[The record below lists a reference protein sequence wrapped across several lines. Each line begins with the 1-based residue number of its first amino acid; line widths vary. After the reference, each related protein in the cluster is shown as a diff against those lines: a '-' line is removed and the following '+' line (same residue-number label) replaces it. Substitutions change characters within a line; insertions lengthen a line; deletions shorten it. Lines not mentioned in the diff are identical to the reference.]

1 MSFSKKILI
10 IRFSSIGDIV
20 LSTSFLSTIKVLF
33 PKSEVHF
40 LTLDRFSSILE
51 NQLNIDRLIVLN
63 SKSGYKDLL
72 GLSNIIKKS
81 NYDKIFD
88 LHSSIRSLTITL
100 GLNDI
105 VSRIKK
111 PRLFRFLLF
120 QFHVNL
126 FPKNFSAI
134 HMYHQCLD
142 TNLESDYPPT
152 HLVVTSLEKKIAKK
166 MLKEYGVN
174 GQFIAL
180 VPGAAWER
188 KQWSVEKY
196 GEVINMITSSS
207 KMNLVMFGSEK
218 DEINDRIANLN
229 VEVTNMSG
237 KTNLRQAMSLLSLS
251 KVVFGSDTGLLH
263 IAEALGIPVNM
274 ILGPTSQETGGG
286 VNLKSS
292 KNIEVDIWC
301 RPCSQNGQKHCY
313 RSKQYC
319 MENIS
324 PEKVVSTLMKNV

>member
-20 LSTSFLSTIKVLF
+20 LSTSFLSTIKTLF

-51 NQLNIDRLIVLN
+51 NQPNVDRLIVLN

-72 GLSNIIKKS
+72 GLNNIIKKS

>member
-20 LSTSFLSTIKVLF
+20 LSTSFLSTIKAQF
-33 PKSEVHF
+33 PNSEVHF

-51 NQLNIDRLIVLN
+51 NQPNVDRLIVLN

-72 GLSNIIKKS
+72 GLNNIIKKS

-88 LHSSIRSLTITL
+88 LHSSIRSLIITL

-142 TNLESDYPPT
+142 TNLESDYPST
-152 HLVVTSLEKKIAKK
+152 HLVVTSLERKIAKK

-324 PEKVVSTLMKNV
+324 AEKVVSTLMKNL

>member
-20 LSTSFLSTIKVLF
+20 LSTSFLLTIKTLF

-51 NQLNIDRLIVLN
+51 NQPNVDRLIVLN

-72 GLSNIIKKS
+72 GLNNIIKKS

-324 PEKVVSTLMKNV
+324 AEKVVSTLMKNV

>member
-20 LSTSFLSTIKVLF
+20 LSTSFLSTIKTLF

-51 NQLNIDRLIVLN
+51 NQPNVDRLIVLN

-72 GLSNIIKKS
+72 GLNNIIKKS

-324 PEKVVSTLMKNV
+324 AEKVVSTLMKNL

>member
-20 LSTSFLSTIKVLF
+20 LSTSFLLTIKTLF

-51 NQLNIDRLIVLN
+51 NQPNVDRLIVLN

-72 GLSNIIKKS
+72 GLNNIIKKS

-88 LHSSIRSLTITL
+88 LHSSIRSLIITS

-142 TNLESDYPPT
+142 TNLESDYPST
-152 HLVVTSLEKKIAKK
+152 HLVVTSLERKIAKK

-196 GEVINMITSSS
+196 CEVINMITSSS

-218 DEINDRIANLN
+218 DEINDRISNLN

-286 VNLKSS
+286 VNLESS

-324 PEKVVSTLMKNV
+324 PEKVVSTLMKNL

>member
-1 MSFSKKILI
+1 MSFPKKILI

-20 LSTSFLSTIKVLF
+20 LSTSFLSTIKALF

-51 NQLNIDRLIVLN
+51 NQPNVDRLIVLN

-72 GLSNIIKKS
+72 GLNNIIKKS

-88 LHSSIRSLTITL
+88 LHSSIRSLIITL

-142 TNLESDYPPT
+142 TNLESDYPST
-152 HLVVTSLEKKIAKK
+152 HLVVTSLERKIAKK

-196 GEVINMITSSS
+196 CEVINMITSSS

-251 KVVFGSDTGLLH
+251 KVVLGSDTGLLH

-324 PEKVVSTLMKNV
+324 AEKVVSTLMKNL

>member
-20 LSTSFLSTIKVLF
+20 LSTSFLSTIKAQF
-33 PKSEVHF
+33 PNSEVHF

-51 NQLNIDRLIVLN
+51 NQPNVDRLIVLN

-72 GLSNIIKKS
+72 GLNNIIKKS

-142 TNLESDYPPT
+142 TNLESDYPST

-196 GEVINMITSSS
+196 CEVINMITSSS

-324 PEKVVSTLMKNV
+324 AEKVVSTLMKNL

>member
-20 LSTSFLSTIKVLF
+20 LSTSFLLTIKTLF

-51 NQLNIDRLIVLN
+51 NQPNVDRLIVLN

-72 GLSNIIKKS
+72 GLNNIIKKS

>member
-1 MSFSKKILI
+1 M
-10 IRFSSIGDIV
+10 
-20 LSTSFLSTIKVLF
+20 
-33 PKSEVHF
+33 
-40 LTLDRFSSILE
+40 TLDRFSSILE
-51 NQLNIDRLIVLN
+51 NQPNIDRLIVLN

-72 GLSNIIKKS
+72 GLNNIIKKS
-81 NYDKIFD
+81 NYYKIFD
-88 LHSSIRSLTITL
+88 LHRSIRSLIITL

>member
-20 LSTSFLSTIKVLF
+20 LSTSFLLTIKTLF

-51 NQLNIDRLIVLN
+51 NQPNVDRLIVLN

-72 GLSNIIKKS
+72 GLNNIIKKS

-142 TNLESDYPPT
+142 TNLESDYPST
-152 HLVVTSLEKKIAKK
+152 HLVVTSLERKIAKK

-196 GEVINMITSSS
+196 CEVINMITSSS

-229 VEVTNMSG
+229 VKVTNMSG

-251 KVVFGSDTGLLH
+251 KVVIGSDTGLLH

-324 PEKVVSTLMKNV
+324 PEKVVSTLMKNL

>member
-20 LSTSFLSTIKVLF
+20 LSTSFLLTIKTLF

-51 NQLNIDRLIVLN
+51 NQPNVDRLIVLN

-72 GLSNIIKKS
+72 GLNNIIKKS

-196 GEVINMITSSS
+196 CEVINMITSSS

>member
-1 MSFSKKILI
+1 M
-10 IRFSSIGDIV
+10 
-20 LSTSFLSTIKVLF
+20 
-33 PKSEVHF
+33 
-40 LTLDRFSSILE
+40 TLDRFSSILE
-51 NQLNIDRLIVLN
+51 NQPNVDRLIVLN

-72 GLSNIIKKS
+72 GLNNIIKKS

-324 PEKVVSTLMKNV
+324 AEKVVSTLMKNL